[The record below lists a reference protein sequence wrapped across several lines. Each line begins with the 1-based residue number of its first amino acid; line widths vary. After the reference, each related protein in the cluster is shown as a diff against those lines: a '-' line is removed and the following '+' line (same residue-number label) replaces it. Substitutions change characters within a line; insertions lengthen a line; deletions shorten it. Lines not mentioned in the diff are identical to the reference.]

1 MRIIRHLFN
10 HDFNISAQ
18 NYAGWTAL
26 HKAVHTNHLDAVE
39 VLLREGRI
47 DYKLTT
53 VKKVSTSISETK
65 TVTLLLTAEF
75 LLREGLINYKLAT
88 VVKKSEISFF
98 KTTIAAQ
105 LFDSCYKLQAFLKLT

>member
-1 MRIIRHLFN
+1 M
-10 HDFNISAQ
+10 
-18 NYAGWTAL
+18 
-26 HKAVHTNHLDAVE
+26 DAVE

-53 VKKVSTSISETK
+53 VKKVSTSISVTK

-75 LLREGLINYKLAT
+75 LLRDGLINYKLAT
-88 VVKKSEISFF
+88 VVKKSEISFS

-105 LFDSCYKLQAFLKLT
+105 LFDSCYKLQVFLKLT

>member
-26 HKAVHTNHLDAVE
+26 HKAVHTNRLDAVE

-53 VKKVSTSISETK
+53 VKKVSYK
-65 TVTLLLTAEF
+65 YFWNYHNHF
-75 LLREGLINYKLAT
+75 LLIKILDKISCKKLRKNLVNLDKQVFHRA
-88 VVKKSEISFF
+88 
-98 KTTIAAQ
+98 
-105 LFDSCYKLQAFLKLT
+105 LTL